1 MRTRRVLKSFGA
13 LSLKAGRVIGANAPA
28 PGAAQNT
35 ADARTRLG
43 PQGPQEGSADSN
55 LPRAGRSGDGQGT
68 GSSRITNSRL
78 RHAQPSAREQEE
90 IMMLLILIAT
100 LAIAL
105 LAQAHVKRK
114 YARQSRTLTRSG
126 YTGAEVA
133 NRTP

>member
-1 MRTRRVLKSFGA
+1 RRVLKSFGA

-90 IMMLLILIAT
+90 IYD
-100 LAIAL
+100 AINFDRHISHRVAGAGACETQVRASKPNANSL
-105 LAQAHVKRK
+105 RVNR
-114 YARQSRTLTRSG
+114 RGSG
-126 YTGAEVA
+126 
-133 NRTP
+133 

>member
-1 MRTRRVLKSFGA
+1 MRQRRVLRKTR
-13 LSLKAGRVIGANAPA
+13 LTPERVSDPKVHKRVLRTATCRAPVDQETDKAPA
-28 PGAAQNT
+28 PAELRIR
-35 ADARTRLG
+35 DF
-43 PQGPQEGSADSN
+43 
-55 LPRAGRSGDGQGT
+55 GT
-68 GSSRITNSRL
+68 PNQVRGNKRKF
-78 RHAQPSAREQEE
+78 
-90 IMMLLILIAT
+90 MMLLILIAT